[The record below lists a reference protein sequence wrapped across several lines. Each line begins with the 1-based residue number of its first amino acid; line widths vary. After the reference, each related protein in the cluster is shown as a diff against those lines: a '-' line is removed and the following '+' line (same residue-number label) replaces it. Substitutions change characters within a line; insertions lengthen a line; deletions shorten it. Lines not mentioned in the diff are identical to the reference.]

1 MTEKIRVGI
10 VGAGIIG
17 KHHVNTYRKI
27 AQEWNAHIGKVEIVA
42 IADINEAEA
51 QRVAQ
56 ANDIPFVYT
65 NFRELIARDDIDAVD
80 VCLHNN
86 LHMPVSVAALK
97 AGKDV
102 YCEKPMA
109 GTYCDALTMYQTAQ
123 QTGQKLSI
131 QLATLFS
138 KETKAAR
145 LLVEMGWLGDLYHA
159 RSVGL
164 RRRGRPFVDGYA
176 TPPFVQKEMSA
187 GGAMF
192 DTGVYHIA
200 NLLDLMGNPQMKRVT
215 GKTHQETA
223 MDAGRRASSGYNV
236 EELGLGFVHFE
247 DGSTMD
253 IFEAWAAHL
262 GGTEGSVLLGSKGGI
277 RLEPFAFYQSAG
289 DLDLNAT
296 VDLNALDWRLHTL
309 RPNPYAYENPQAHW
323 VAALNGR
330 VELMPTAELALN
342 TMLISEGIYLS
353 DRMGRELSADEV
365 KQYSQS
371 TAIQV

>member
-1 MTEKIRVGI
+1 MSEKARVGI
-10 VGAGIIG
+10 IGAGIIG
-17 KHHVNTYRKI
+17 KHHVNTYKKI
-27 AQEWNAHIGKVEIVA
+27 AKEWSADTGKVEIVA

-51 QRVAQ
+51 CRVAL

-65 NFRELIARDDIDAVD
+65 NYRELIAREDIDAVD
-80 VCLHNN
+80 ICLHNN
-86 LHMPVSVAALK
+86 LHMPVTVAALR

-109 GTYCDALTMYQTAQ
+109 GTYCDALTMVQTAQ
-123 QTGQKLSI
+123 QTKKRLSI

-145 LLVEMGWLGDLYHA
+145 RIVDMGWLGNIYHA

-176 TPPFVQKEMSA
+176 TPQFVQKDISA
-187 GGAMF
+187 GGAMY

-200 NLLDLMGNPQMKRVT
+200 NLLYLMGNPQMKRIT
-215 GKTHQETA
+215 GKTNQETE
-223 MDAGRRASSGYNV
+223 MDTGRRASSGYNV

-253 IFEAWAAHL
+253 IFEAWAVHL
-262 GGTEGSVLLGSKGGI
+262 GGMEGSVLLGSKGGI
-277 RLEPFAFYQSAG
+277 RLEPFGFYQSAG
-289 DLDLNAT
+289 DLDLSTT
-296 VDLNALDWRLHTL
+296 VNLDALDWRLHTL
-309 RPNPYAYENPQAHW
+309 RPNPFAYENPQAHW
-323 VAALNGR
+323 VAVLNER
-330 VELMPTAELALN
+330 VELMPSAELALN

-353 DRMGRELSADEV
+353 DKLGRELSADEV

-371 TAIQV
+371 QAIQV